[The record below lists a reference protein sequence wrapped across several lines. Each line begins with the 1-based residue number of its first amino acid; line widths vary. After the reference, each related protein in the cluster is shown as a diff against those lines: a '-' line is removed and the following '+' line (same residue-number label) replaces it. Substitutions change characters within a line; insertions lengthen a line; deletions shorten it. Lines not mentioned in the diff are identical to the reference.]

1 MRFKWTEVI
10 SSIFDE
16 SLFASEFTVNF
27 AYTFDAEKPNL
38 LQICFKMH
46 EASSKT
52 LRPIQKDKEKG
63 AGAVLSQMI
72 DKFSNF

>member
-1 MRFKWTEVI
+1 
-10 SSIFDE
+10 
-16 SLFASEFTVNF
+16 
-27 AYTFDAEKPNL
+27 
-38 LQICFKMH
+38 MH